1 MENIEFERLLEVC
14 RLSLTATEFS
24 SIKKDIDEILTYFNT
39 LESIDTEGVEE
50 AFHPVK
56 IPEKTRDD
64 TPEEFKDSNL
74 ILDNTKTYRFYV
86 VGPEL

>member
-24 SIKKDIDEILTYFNT
+24 SIKKDIDEILTYFDT
-39 LESIDTEGVEE
+39 LESVDTEGVEE
-50 AFHPVK
+50 AFHPVT
-56 IPEKTRDD
+56 IPEKTREDI
-64 TPEEFKDSNL
+64 PEEFKDTDL

>member
-14 RLSLTATEFS
+14 RLSLTEAEFS
-24 SIKKDIDEILTYFNT
+24 SIKKDIDEILIYFDT
-39 LESIDTEGVEE
+39 LKSIDTEGIEE
-50 AFHPVK
+50 AFHPVV

-64 TPEEFKDSNL
+64 IPEEFKDTQL
-74 ILDNTKTYRFYV
+74 ILNNTKTYRFYV